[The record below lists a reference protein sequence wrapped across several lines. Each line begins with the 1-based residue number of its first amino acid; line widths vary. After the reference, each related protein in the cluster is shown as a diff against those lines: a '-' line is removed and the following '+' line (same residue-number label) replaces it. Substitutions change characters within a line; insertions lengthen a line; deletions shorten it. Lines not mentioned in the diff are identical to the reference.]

1 MRNKILIIFAIIIL
15 LAALAV
21 GYSFLNERNFYPAAT
36 QNQNGAGNNTTPA
49 APSESSSGKNNSPAA
64 NPPSTET
71 PPAIVPSTPAAGE
84 ATIDTLTPPLTD
96 ALSRVTKK
104 PFGIKISPATSP
116 VQPEKFSGY
125 HTGVDFEILPGEED
139 KDVPVYAVCTGTVV
153 YKNYVSGYGGV
164 FIEQCKLDGQE
175 VTVLYGH
182 LKLASITNKLN
193 DNIKAGDQIAILGKG
208 YSQETDGER
217 KHLHLG
223 IHKGTAINF
232 KGYVQTQAE
241 LSGWLDAMKYL
252 NS

>member
-1 MRNKILIIFAIIIL
+1 MRNKILILFAIIIL

-21 GYSFLNERNFYPAAT
+21 GYSFLNERNFYPATT
-36 QNQNGAGNNTTPA
+36 QNQTGTNNDTA
-49 APSESSSGKNNSPAA
+49 APSEPASGENNAPAA
-64 NPPSTET
+64 NPPATET
-71 PPAIVPSTPAAGE
+71 PLAIVPNAPVAGE
-84 ATIDTLTPPLTD
+84 AATKTLTPPLTD
-96 ALSRVTKK
+96 TLSRVTKK

-116 VQPEKFSGY
+116 VRPEKFSGY

-139 KDVPVYAVCTGTVV
+139 KDVPVYAVCAGTVV

-164 FIEQCKLDGQE
+164 FIEQCKIDGQD

-182 LKLASITNKLN
+182 VQLASLTNKLN

-208 YSQETDGER
+208 YSEETDGER

>member
-1 MRNKILIIFAIIIL
+1 VTI
-15 LAALAV
+15 
-21 GYSFLNERNFYPAAT
+21 
-36 QNQNGAGNNTTPA
+36 
-49 APSESSSGKNNSPAA
+49 
-64 NPPSTET
+64 
-71 PPAIVPSTPAAGE
+71 PSTPAASE
-84 ATIDTLTPPLTD
+84 TTTKTLTPPLSD

-139 KDVPVYAVCTGTVV
+139 KDVPVYAVCVGTVV

-164 FIEQCKLDGQE
+164 FIEQCKIDGQD

-208 YSQETDGER
+208 YSSETDGER

-232 KGYVQTQAE
+232 KGYVQAQSE

-252 NS
+252 NP